1 MNLDQLDTLLHE
13 SPSPTMRLDP
23 ERVLRGGHVRR
34 QRRRTAIGGAVLAG
48 ALLVGA
54 LGISAL
60 RPESN
65 PPLPGGTS
73 HPVQPTEHASS
84 YYDMTDGTKKPGQ
97 VALVAPSVD
106 LAKTADEFTLEVTKV
121 NGALRLA
128 KVSTSSPS
136 VTVNLPVV
144 QYSGGM
150 VVTGVGNNTVAV
162 VPTPRD
168 ISGAVLVS
176 TGASKIGNATT
187 DTGLLLADG
196 TPVTV
201 FVTAAPVKVTG
212 AYWPRGAG
220 LETNTGRVVQPTRI
234 DSHYSAFVIEDLGVR
249 GVIET
254 DGATTT
260 QPLDEKSVM
269 LGFGHQGGPYIVGR
283 WFRTEPR
290 DVQFAWT
297 GLSGPPPKLTAVQ
310 VAGTGWWIAAAST
323 TADIAK
329 TKVAAVT
336 WTDAT
341 GQHTEKNN

>member
-13 SPSPTMRLDP
+13 SPSPAMQLDP
-23 ERVLRGGHVRR
+23 EEVLRGGRSRR
-34 QRRRTAIGGAVLAG
+34 QRRRAAIGGGVLAG
-48 ALLVGA
+48 AVLVGA
-54 LGISAL
+54 IGFSAL
-60 RPESN
+60 RPATHS
-65 PPLPGGTS
+65 PLPGGRPTTS
-73 HPVQPTEHASS
+73 VSATDGVSS
-84 YYDMTDGTKKPGQ
+84 YYDMADGLKKPGQ
-97 VALVAPSVD
+97 VTLTAPFVD
-106 LAKTADEFTLEVTKV
+106 GESTPGEFTFKVTKKDGV
-121 NGALRLA
+121 LHLA
-128 KVSTSSPS
+128 QVKGS

-144 QYSGGM
+144 QQLAGGLI
-150 VVTGVGNNTVAV
+150 VSRTGNSTVAV

-260 QPLDEKSVM
+260 QPLDEKSLM

-323 TADIAK
+323 TADIAR